1 LARSKKVQDLNED
14 KSIRSVK
21 LHFHRFS
28 RFLRYLKENDAII
41 ELNVE
46 SGSSGSVFKQIY
58 TASKRDGN
66 PTIEDL
72 VSDALNISGMKAREY
87 TSRKL
92 GIDDKHS
99 DVDKIYATEKVID
112 AVTFYSESHDPIDES
127 EDMYTAAHTFAV
139 RAVDAVQGNAD
150 GGEQG
155 YNPNRHHPLSEPFK
169 MFPIYVLSELSDLT
183 RGGKSLK
190 HLSDPGEPFII
201 EMKQLERIYEGPL
214 TAEDESSGQLIK
226 AIRDIEGYFYR
237 FSSQQRPSQPILPD
251 YPDFKIAHHY
261 LSAYRSLEENIPD
274 LPAFLQNPE
283 NTLAD
288 FLPYRYEILWKLAV
302 SQYPVQHWPIHCHAL
317 LLLAHVEHVAT
328 RCMLLSCVDSL
339 IEDLKFIIYSTDDQ
353 QSLNLQRDSISMSEL
368 AEILTRYNLREGL
381 EKSIQVSGRNVLST
395 PVFQFPEPHAAKG
408 AYSSTAI
415 EEWLGKILRNYL
427 DQRIRN
433 DLFISLNS

>member
-1 LARSKKVQDLNED
+1 MNED

-28 RFLRYLKENDAII
+28 RFLRYLKENGAVI
-41 ELNVE
+41 ELNLE
-46 SGSSGSVFKQIY
+46 SGNSGSTFKQIY

-66 PTIEDL
+66 PSIEDL
-72 VSDALNISGMKAREY
+72 VSDALNISGTKAREY

-112 AVTFYSESHDPIDES
+112 AVTFYSASHDPIDES
-127 EDMYTAAHTFAV
+127 EDMYTAAHPFAV
-139 RAVDAVQGNAD
+139 RSVEAVQGNKGDGD

-155 YNPNRHHPLSEPFK
+155 YNSNRHHPLSEPFK
-169 MFPIYVLSELSDLT
+169 MFPIYVLSKLSDLT

-190 HLSDPGEPFII
+190 HLSNPDELFII
-201 EMKQLERIYEGPL
+201 EMKQLEGIYGDSL
-214 TAEDESSGQLIK
+214 TIEDEKSGELKK
-226 AIRDIEGYFYR
+226 ALHEIEEYFYK
-237 FSSQQRPSQPILPD
+237 FSCQQRPSQPILPD

-283 NTLAD
+283 NTMAD
-288 FLPYRYEILWKLAV
+288 FLTYRYEILWKLAV

-317 LLLAHVEHVAT
+317 LLLAHAEYVAT
-328 RCMLLSCVDSL
+328 RCMLLSCVDEL
-339 IEDLKFIIYSTDDQ
+339 INDLKFIIYSTDDQ

-381 EKSIQVSGRNVLST
+381 EKNIQVSGTNLLLT

-408 AYSSTAI
+408 AYSSTVI
-415 EEWLGKILRNYL
+415 EEWLRKILRTYL